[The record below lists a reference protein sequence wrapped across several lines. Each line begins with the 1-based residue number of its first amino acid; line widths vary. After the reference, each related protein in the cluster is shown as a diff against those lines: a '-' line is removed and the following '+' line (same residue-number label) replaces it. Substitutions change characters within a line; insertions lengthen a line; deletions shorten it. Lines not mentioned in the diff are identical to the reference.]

1 MPRTVRVTG
10 MPSVGGKTITGALN
24 GGGIDIQ
31 LTTMSGPITLKQ
43 EK

>member
-1 MPRTVRVTG
+1 VTG
-10 MPSVGGKTITGALN
+10 IPSVGGKTITGELN

-31 LTTMSGPITLKQ
+31 LTTMNGPITLKQ